1 MKKSFFWKIAIPYVL
16 MILVVM
22 ALSTWLVSSFFT
34 NTFQNTMQENLLAEA
49 RLIANESDSLILENR
64 LIELE
69 QLISDQAKAAE
80 IRITIIQPDGRVL
93 AESDLNP
100 ASLEN
105 HLDRPEVQNALN
117 GEESTEIRFSN
128 TLLTRMLYAAV
139 PIAHQ
144 GKIIGIAR
152 LAMPIRS
159 IEGNI
164 QSVNRVIWGL
174 SGMIILVAIA
184 IAIIITAHALQPL
197 RRLTEKANEI
207 SKVNPDE
214 TILSSK
220 KDEIGQ
226 MSDAFHRMAESLDQ
240 QIRDFKLE
248 QTKLSAIL
256 DTMTDGIFLVDG
268 KGYVQL
274 SNPAARKIFEI
285 KTGLDSLATLIAT
298 VRDHQIVEL
307 WEKCLR
313 EKSLQSQTLEISPE
327 RYTIQCI
334 AAPLGEAMPDHVLIL
349 FQDFTQLKKL
359 EVIRRDFV
367 SNVSHELR
375 TPLAS
380 FKALAETL
388 KQSALKDK
396 KASQKFLSMMEIEI
410 DNLIQMVEEQLEL
423 SKIESGKVPLVLEK
437 IQPMDL
443 ISKSINR
450 MRVQAERAG
459 LELLEDLEKELPPIL
474 VDAGRIEQVMVN
486 LIHNAIKFTPPKGRI
501 TVSVKRVENQVI
513 FSIRDTGQGISEKD
527 IPRIFERFYKTD
539 KARTGGGTGLGL
551 SIARHI
557 IEAHGGKI
565 WVESKLGEGSTF
577 YFALQI

>member
-1 MKKSFFWKIAIPYVL
+1 MKKSFFWKIAIPYIL

-22 ALSTWLVSSFFT
+22 ALSAWLVSSFFT
-34 NTFQNTMQENLLAEA
+34 NTFQSTLRENLLAEA
-49 RLIANESDSLILENR
+49 RLIANESDSLILEDR

-69 QLISDQAKAAE
+69 QLISDQARAAN

-105 HLDRPEVQNALN
+105 HLDRPEVKIALS
-117 GEESTEIRFSN
+117 GEESSEIRFSN

-139 PIAHQ
+139 PISYQ

-152 LAMPIRS
+152 LATPVRS
-159 IEGNI
+159 IEESI
-164 QSVNRVIWGL
+164 QSVNRIIWGL

-184 IAIIITAHALQPL
+184 IAIIITAYALQPL

-207 SKVNPDE
+207 SKVTPDE
-214 TILSSK
+214 AILSSR

-240 QIRDFKLE
+240 QLQDFKLE

-256 DTMTDGIFLVDG
+256 DTMSDGIFLVDD

-274 SNPAARKIFEI
+274 SNPAARKMFEI
-285 KTGLDSLATLIAT
+285 KPGLDSPVTLVAT
-298 VRDHQIVEL
+298 VRDYQVVEL

-313 EKSLQSQTLEISPE
+313 EKSLQTQSLVISPE
-327 RYTIQCI
+327 RFYIQCI

-349 FQDFTQLKKL
+349 FQDFTQIRKL

-380 FKALAETL
+380 LKTLAETL
-388 KQSALKDK
+388 KQSATKDK
-396 KASQKFLSMMEIEI
+396 KTSQKFLSMMEIEI
-410 DNLIQMVEEQLEL
+410 DNLIQIVEEQLEL

-437 IQPMDL
+437 MQPADL
-443 ISKSINR
+443 ISRSLSR

-459 LELLEDLEKELPPIL
+459 LELMQEISKDLPPIH

-486 LIHNAIKFTPPKGRI
+486 LIHNAIKFTPPKGKI
-501 TVSVKRVENQVI
+501 TVSAKEAGNLIV
-513 FSIRDTGQGISEKD
+513 FSVRDTGQGISEKD
-527 IPRIFERFYKTD
+527 LPRIFERFYKTD

-551 SIARHI
+551 SIVRHI
-557 IEAHGGKI
+557 IEAHGGRI
-565 WVESKLGEGSTF
+565 WVESKLGNGSTF
-577 YFALQI
+577 FFSLKT